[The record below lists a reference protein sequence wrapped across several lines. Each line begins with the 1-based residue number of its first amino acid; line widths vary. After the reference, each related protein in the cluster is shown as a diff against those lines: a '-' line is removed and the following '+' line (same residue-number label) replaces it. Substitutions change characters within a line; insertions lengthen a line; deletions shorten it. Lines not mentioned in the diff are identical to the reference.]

1 MTAPAAPADLRALW
15 SARAVAIVGASERAG
30 SMGRL
35 PVEFLRRYGYPG
47 RILPVNPSADTVL
60 ELPCY
65 PSVAAAPGPVDLALI
80 LLGADRVPAAIE
92 DCVAAG
98 VRVAIIGASGFA
110 ETGAAGAAK
119 QDELVRLAAAGGLRL
134 VGPNCIGA
142 VGVRTGQVASFSPLF
157 AAPTTELIGG
167 SLGFVTQSGALG
179 YGTVSLA
186 FQRGLG
192 LGWIINTGNEA
203 DVDAIE
209 AMTAVAAEPGCTGVL
224 GYVETLADG
233 PGLRRLAATGLPI
246 GLLKAGSSAPG
257 ARAAA
262 SHTAALA
269 TEDRVVD
276 DILRQLGMARA
287 HDVEAL
293 LDLGDAFSQ
302 PRRPAGPRIAV
313 LTTSGG
319 SGILAA
325 DALVEHGLELAE
337 LAPRTLAGLDAI
349 VPAFGATANPVDVTA
364 TVMADP
370 ALFGRCL
377 DLLVEDSGVD
387 ALLACFCVLTGD
399 EAEQV
404 VGALGRVAARVPK
417 PVFAARTG
425 ADHLAPGAAAALRAA
440 GIPTF
445 PTPGR
450 TAAALAGLYR
460 VRRDRP
466 ALRTD
471 GPATAGGPAAA
482 GGHAMGGPA
491 TSGGA
496 AATSEPELKR
506 LLHAAG
512 IAVPAGRLVDSPQ
525 DAAAAVTA
533 YGGAAV
539 FKAVVPDLVHKT
551 EVGGVILGVT
561 PESAPAGY
569 RKLAALGGGVYAEEH
584 VGAGAEVLVGV
595 APTSLGQ
602 VLTLA
607 SGGLLTEV
615 IDDAVHRLLP
625 IGTAEAKSMMAQ
637 WRGAAVL
644 AGPRGRS
651 ELDVGALERLL
662 VAISELVGGWPR
674 GYELDLN
681 PVAVLPRGAV
691 VLDAAYVPPADRAQ

>member
-1 MTAPAAPADLRALW
+1 MTATVAPAGLRALW
-15 SARAVAIVGASERAG
+15 SARAVAIVGASQRAG

-35 PVEFLRRYGYPG
+35 PVEFLRRYGYSG
-47 RILPVNPSADTVL
+47 RILPINPSADAVL

-65 PSVAAAPGPVDLALI
+65 PTVTAAPGPVDLALI

-92 DCVAAG
+92 DCIAAG

-157 AAPTTELIGG
+157 AAPTTELVAG

-209 AMTAVAAEPGCTGVL
+209 AMTAVAAEPVCTGVL

-233 PGLRRLAATGLPI
+233 PGLRRLAASGVPI
-246 GLLKAGSSAPG
+246 GLLKAGSSWAG

-269 TEDRVVD
+269 TEDRVVED
-276 DILRQLGMARA
+276 VLRQLGIART

-325 DALVEHGLELAE
+325 DALVDRGLRLAE
-337 LAPRTLAGLDAI
+337 FGPETQAGLDSI

-377 DLLVEDSGVD
+377 DLLVADSGVD
-387 ALLACFCVLTGD
+387 ALLACFCVLTGA
-399 EAEQV
+399 EADQV
-404 VGALGRVAARVPK
+404 VGALAEVAAGTPK

-460 VRRDRP
+460 VSQDRP
-466 ALRTD
+466 AVAA
-471 GPATAGGPAAA
+471 GGIAPAGGPA
-482 GGHAMGGPA
+482 
-491 TSGGA
+491 T
-496 AATSEPELKR
+496 TSEPELKG
-506 LLHAAG
+506 LLRAAG
-512 IAVPAGRLVDSPQ
+512 IPVPAGGLLDSAD
-525 DAAAAVTA
+525 DAAAAVVA
-533 YGGAAV
+533 YGGTAV
-539 FKAVVPDLVHKT
+539 FKAVVPGLMHKT
-551 EVGGVILGVT
+551 EVGGVFLGVT
-561 PESAPAGY
+561 PESASAAY
-569 RKLAALGGGVYAEEH
+569 QKLAALGGEVYAEEQ
-584 VGAGAEVLVGV
+584 VSGGAEVLVGV

-625 IGTAEAKSMMAQ
+625 IGPAEAKSMLAQ

-644 AGPRGRS
+644 AGPRGRP
-651 ELDVGALERLL
+651 ELDAGALKRLL
-662 VAISELVGGWPR
+662 LAISELVSGWRP

-681 PVAVLPRGAV
+681 PVAVLPRGVV
-691 VLDAAYVPPADRAQ
+691 VLDAAYLPAGGPAQ

>member
-1 MTAPAAPADLRALW
+1 MTGAAMTGPATTGAAAQLRALW
-15 SARAVAIVGASERAG
+15 SARSVAVVGASARAG

-35 PVEFLRRYGYPG
+35 PVEFLLRYGYPG
-47 RILPVNPSADTVL
+47 RILPVNPGASAVL
-60 ELPCY
+60 GLPCY
-65 PSVAAAPGPVDLALI
+65 PTVSAAPGPVDLALV
-80 LLGADRVPAAIE
+80 LVGADRVPAAVD
-92 DCVAAG
+92 DCIAAG
-98 VRVAIIGASGFA
+98 VQVAIIGASGFA
-110 ETGAAGAAK
+110 ETGPAGAAR
-119 QDELVRLAAAGGLRL
+119 QAELVARARAGGLRL

-142 VGVRTGQVASFSPLF
+142 VGVGSGQVASFSPLF
-157 AAPTTELIGG
+157 GAPTTELVPG

-192 LGWIINTGNEA
+192 LGWIVNTGNEA

-209 AMTAVAAEPGCTGVL
+209 AMTAVAAEPGCAGVL

-246 GLLKAGSSAPG
+246 GLLKAGSSAAG

-276 DILRQLGMARA
+276 DVLRQLGISRAR
-287 HDVEAL
+287 DVEEL

-302 PRRPAGPRIAV
+302 PRRPAGPKVVI

-325 DALVEHGLELAE
+325 DALVAHGLELAE
-337 LAPRTLAGLDAI
+337 LGPQTVAGLDQI

-377 DLLVEDSGVD
+377 SLLAQDPGVD

-399 EAEQV
+399 DVDMLVTALAAV
-404 VGALGRVAARVPK
+404 ADAVGK

-425 ADHLAPGAAAALRAA
+425 ADHLAPDAAASLRAA

-445 PTPGR
+445 PTPAR

-460 VRRDRP
+460 VSQRP
-466 ALRTD
+466 A
-471 GPATAGGPAAA
+471 PAEAVQTTARPAQAEPTAAA
-482 GGHAMGGPA
+482 A
-491 TSGGA
+491 
-496 AATSEPELKR
+496 EPELKQ
-506 LLHAAG
+506 LLMQAG
-512 IAVPAGRLVDSPQ
+512 IAVPAGRLVGGPQ
-525 DAAAAVTA
+525 DAVAAVAELGGTA
-533 YGGAAV
+533 V
-539 FKAVVPDLVHKT
+539 LKAVVPGLLHKT
-551 EVGGVILGVT
+551 DIGGVIVGVT
-561 PESAPAGY
+561 EVTATAAY
-569 RKLAALGGGVYAEEH
+569 QKLAALGGAVYAEQLID
-584 VGAGAEVLVGV
+584 GGAEVLVGI

-602 VLTLA
+602 VVTLA
-607 SGGLLTEV
+607 SGGVLTEL

-625 IGTAEAKSMMAQ
+625 ITRADAWSMMGQ

-644 AGPRGRS
+644 AGHRGRPP
-651 ELDVGALERLL
+651 LDAEALADLL
-662 VAISELVGGWPR
+662 VAISELTSGWPP

-681 PVAVLPRGAV
+681 PVAVLPAGVA
-691 VLDAAYVPPADRAQ
+691 VLDAAYVTPQDRARLPVEA

>member
-1 MTAPAAPADLRALW
+1 MTAPAAPPDLRALW

-47 RILPVNPSADTVL
+47 RILPVNPSTDTVL

-92 DCVAAG
+92 DCIAAG
-98 VRVAIIGASGFA
+98 VQVAIIGASGFA
-110 ETGAAGAAK
+110 ETGAAGATK

-142 VGVRTGQVASFSPLF
+142 VGVGTGQVASFSPLF
-157 AAPTTELIGG
+157 AAATTELIAG

-209 AMTAVAAEPGCTGVL
+209 AMTAVAAEPGCAGVL

-233 PGLRRLAATGLPI
+233 PGLRRLAATGVPI

-269 TEDRVVD
+269 TEDRVVED
-276 DILRQLGMARA
+276 VLRQFGIARA

-302 PRRPAGPRIAV
+302 PRRPAGPRVAV

-325 DALVEHGLELAE
+325 DALVECGLELAGF
-337 LAPRTLAGLDAI
+337 APETLAGLDAL

-377 DLLVEDSGVD
+377 DLLVADPGVD

-399 EAEQV
+399 DADQV
-404 VGALGRVAARVPK
+404 VGALGLVAERTPK
-417 PVFAARTG
+417 PVFVARTG
-425 ADHLAPGAAAALRAA
+425 ADHLAPGAAAAFRAA

-460 VRRDRP
+460 ISRDRP
-466 ALRTD
+466 APPT
-471 GPATAGGPAAA
+471 GGTAPASTAPASTAPAGGPA
-482 GGHAMGGPA
+482 
-491 TSGGA
+491 T
-496 AATSEPELKR
+496 TSEPELKR
-506 LLHAAG
+506 LLQACG
-512 IAVPAGRLVDSPQ
+512 IPIPAGRPVEGAE
-525 DAAAAVTA
+525 DAAAAVVA
-533 YGGAAV
+533 LGGTAV

-551 EVGGVILGVT
+551 EVGGVIVGVT
-561 PESAPAGY
+561 AESASTAY
-569 RKLAALGGGVYAEEH
+569 QKLAALGGAVYTEEQ
-584 VGAGAEVLVGV
+584 VSGGAEVLVGV

-625 IGTAEAKSMMAQ
+625 IGPTEARSMMAQ
-637 WRGAAVL
+637 WCGAAVL
-644 AGPRGRS
+644 AGPRGRP
-651 ELDVGALERLL
+651 ELDAGALEGLL
-662 VAISELVGGWPR
+662 VAISELVSGWPP

-681 PVAVLPRGAV
+681 PVAVLPQGVV
-691 VLDAAYVPPADRAQ
+691 VLDAAYVPPGDRAD

>member
-1 MTAPAAPADLRALW
+1 MTAPVAPTDLRALW

-47 RILPVNPSADTVL
+47 RILPVNPRVGAVL
-60 ELPCY
+60 GLPCY

-92 DCVAAG
+92 DCIAAG
-98 VRVAIIGASGFA
+98 VQVAIIGASGFA
-110 ETGAAGAAK
+110 ETGTAGAAK
-119 QDELVRLAAAGGLRL
+119 QDELVRLALAGGLRL

-142 VGVRTGQVASFSPLF
+142 VGVSIGQVASFSPLF
-157 AAPTTELIGG
+157 AAPTTELIAGG
-167 SLGFVTQSGALG
+167 LGFITQSGALG

-209 AMTAVAAEPGCTGVL
+209 AMTAVAAEPGCAGVL

-246 GLLKAGSSAPG
+246 GLLKAGSSAAG

-269 TEDRVVD
+269 TEDRVVAD
-276 DILRQLGMARA
+276 VLRQLCIARA

-302 PRRPAGPRIAV
+302 PRRASGPRIAV

-337 LAPRTLAGLDAI
+337 FAPETLAGLDAI

-377 DLLVEDSGVD
+377 DLLAADPGVD

-399 EAEQV
+399 EAEHV
-404 VGALGRVAARVPK
+404 VGALGTVAARTPK

-425 ADHLAPGAAAALRAA
+425 ADHLAPGAGAALRAA

-445 PTPGR
+445 PTPER
-450 TAAALAGLYR
+450 TAAALAGLSQ
-460 VRRDRP
+460 VSRDRVAP
-466 ALRTD
+466 AVERSAPES
-471 GPATAGGPAAA
+471 GPAG
-482 GGHAMGGPA
+482 
-491 TSGGA
+491 
-496 AATSEPELKR
+496 TSEPELKR

-512 IAVPAGRLVDSPQ
+512 IPIPVGHLVDSPE
-525 DAAAAVTA
+525 DAAAAVESF
-533 YGGAAV
+533 GGTAV

-551 EVGGVILGVT
+551 EVGGVITGVT
-561 PESAPAGY
+561 VNAAPAAY
-569 RKLAALGGGVYAEEH
+569 QKLAALGGAVYAEQH
-584 VGAGAEVLVGV
+584 IGGGAEVLVGV

-625 IGTAEAKSMMAQ
+625 IGPADARSMLAQ

-644 AGPRGRS
+644 AGYRGRP
-651 ELDVGALERLL
+651 ELDAAALEGLL
-662 VAISELVGGWPR
+662 VAISQLVSGWPP

-681 PVAVLPRGAV
+681 PVAVLPEGAV
-691 VLDAAYVPPADRAQ
+691 VLDAAYVPPRRSGRLNEERVETR

>member
-47 RILPVNPSADTVL
+47 RILPVNPGTDTVL

-65 PSVAAAPGPVDLALI
+65 PTVAAAPGPVDLALI
-80 LLGADRVPAAIE
+80 LLGADRVPAVIE
-92 DCVAAG
+92 DCIAAG
-98 VRVAIIGASGFA
+98 VQVAIIGASGFA
-110 ETGAAGAAK
+110 ETGAAGAAM

-142 VGVRTGQVASFSPLF
+142 VGVGTGQVASFSPLF
-157 AAPTTELIGG
+157 AAATTELIAG

-209 AMTAVAAEPGCTGVL
+209 AMTAVAAEPECTGVL

-233 PGLRRLAATGLPI
+233 PGLHRLAGTGVPI
-246 GLLKAGSSAPG
+246 GLLKAGSSAAG

-269 TEDRVVD
+269 TEDRVVED
-276 DILRQLGMARA
+276 VLRQLGIARA

-302 PRRPAGPRIAV
+302 PRRPAGPRTAV

-319 SGILAA
+319 SGILAT

-337 LAPRTLAGLDAI
+337 FAPRTLAGLDAI

-377 DLLVEDSGVD
+377 DLLVADPGVD

-399 EAEQV
+399 EADQV
-404 VGALGRVAARVPK
+404 VGALGQVAARTPK

-460 VRRDRP
+460 VSREQPAPSTEGAAARR
-466 ALRTD
+466 T
-471 GPATAGGPAAA
+471 ATAGIGPA
-482 GGHAMGGPA
+482 GGPA
-491 TSGGA
+491 TS
-496 AATSEPELKR
+496 SEPALKR
-506 LLHAAG
+506 LLHVAG
-512 IAVPAGRLVDSPQ
+512 IPVPAGRLVEGTE
-525 DAAAAVTA
+525 DAAAAVGA
-533 YGGAAV
+533 FGGTAV

-551 EVGGVILGVT
+551 EVGGVIVGVT
-561 PESAPAGY
+561 PESAPTAY
-569 RKLAALGGGVYAEEH
+569 QKLAALGGAVYAEEQ
-584 VGAGAEVLVGV
+584 VSGGAEVLVGV

-625 IGTAEAKSMMAQ
+625 IGPTEAKSMMAQ

-644 AGPRGRS
+644 AGPRGRP
-651 ELDVGALERLL
+651 ELHAGALERLL
-662 VAISELVGGWPR
+662 VAISELVSRWPP

-681 PVAVLPRGAV
+681 PVAVLPHGVV
-691 VLDAAYVPPADRAQ
+691 VLDAVYVPPGDRAR